1 MNWLALR
8 STLSRTNR
16 ALGVAGAVLTV
27 IMMAAVLYDV
37 FRRYVLND
45 PTIWAFDLAGF
56 LLVYLVFLGL
66 PLALQEGSHVAVDI
80 FLLLFRRRARRTLEL
95 IGLSLTVLYGA
106 VLTWVVTQYTAQAIQ
121 LDWKAVSLVPIPLK
135 YVYAVGPV
143 GAGLFTLTAMA
154 LTLDFLRRRGEA
166 R

>member
-1 MNWLALR
+1 M
-8 STLSRTNR
+8 LSRTNR
-16 ALGVAGAVLTV
+16 ALGVAAAALTV
-27 IMMAAVLYDV
+27 VMMVAVLYDV

-80 FLLLFRRRARRTLEL
+80 FLLLFRPRLRRALQL
-95 IGLSLTVLYGA
+95 IGLALSVVYGA

-135 YVYAVGPV
+135 YVYAVGPL
-143 GAGLFTLTAMA
+143 GALLFTVTAVA
-154 LTLDFLRRRGEA
+154 LIVDFLRGDEA

>member
-1 MNWLALR
+1 
-8 STLSRTNR
+8 
-16 ALGVAGAVLTV
+16 
-27 IMMAAVLYDV
+27 MAAVLYDV

-80 FLLLFRRRARRTLEL
+80 FLLLFRPRARRTLEL

-135 YVYAVGPV
+135 YVYTVAPL
-143 GAGLFTLTAMA
+143 GAALFTVTAIA
-154 LTLDFLRRRGEA
+154 LIVDFLRGGEG

>member
-1 MNWLALR
+1 MSWRTVRVALW
-8 STLSRTNR
+8 RTNR
-16 ALGVAGAVLTV
+16 ALAVVGAILTV
-27 IMMAAVLYDV
+27 VMMVIVLYDV

-66 PLALQEGSHVAVDI
+66 PVALQEGSHVAVDI
-80 FLLLFRRRARRTLEL
+80 FLLLFTRGRRTLEL
-95 IGLSLTVLYGA
+95 IGLVLTVLYGGI
-106 VLTWVVTQYTAQAIQ
+106 LTWVVARYTAQAIE
-121 LDWKAVSLVPIPLK
+121 LDWKAVSLLPIPLK

-143 GAGLFTLTAMA
+143 GALLFTVTAVA
-154 LTLDFLRRRGEA
+154 LVVDFLRDDKA

>member
-1 MNWLALR
+1 M
-8 STLSRTNR
+8 
-16 ALGVAGAVLTV
+16 V
-27 IMMAAVLYDV
+27 MMLIVLYDV

-66 PLALQEGSHVAVDI
+66 PLALQDGSHVAVDI
-80 FLLLFRRRARRTLEL
+80 FLLLFPRGRHTLQL
-95 IGLSLTVLYGA
+95 IGLGLTVLYGA
-106 VLTWVVTQYTAQAIQ
+106 ILTWVVARYTAQAIE

-135 YVYAVGPV
+135 YVYAVGPL
-143 GAGLFTLTAMA
+143 GALLFTVTALA
-154 LTLDFLRRRGEA
+154 LIVDFVRGDET